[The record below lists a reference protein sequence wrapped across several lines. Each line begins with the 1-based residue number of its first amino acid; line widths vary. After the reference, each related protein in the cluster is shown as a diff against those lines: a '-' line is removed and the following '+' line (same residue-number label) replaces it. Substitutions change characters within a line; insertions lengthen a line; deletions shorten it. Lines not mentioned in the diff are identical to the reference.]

1 MSERILLTGGAGYLG
16 SVMCERFLNTGYA
29 VTVLDNLLYHQESLL
44 HVCTHPGFS
53 FVRGDVRDRDL
64 MERMINEHD
73 ILVPL
78 AAIVGVPAC
87 DQDPHLAQS
96 VNLDAVRMM
105 NKLSSP
111 NQLVV
116 FPVTNSGY
124 GTKSGDL
131 HCTEQ
136 TPLEPISLY
145 GQTKVQA
152 EQELLSGGNAVTL
165 RLATVF
171 GVSPRMRLD
180 LLVNHFTYVAVT
192 DGYIVIFEQHFK
204 RNFIHIRDV
213 ADCFLHAITHRQDM
227 VGQPFNVGLDSAN
240 ISKQDLAEA
249 IRTQVPRF
257 HIEYSGIGR
266 DPDQRNYI
274 VSNQKLRQAGFEAAV
289 SLEQGIQELIKAYRM
304 LGRSRYKNA

>member
-16 SVMCERFLNTGYA
+16 SVMCERCLKAGYA
-29 VTVLDNLLYHQESLL
+29 VTVLDNLLYHQETLL

-64 MERMINEHD
+64 MDRMISQHD

-78 AAIVGVPAC
+78 AAIVGAPAC

-96 VNLDAVRMM
+96 VNLDAVGLM
-105 NKLSSP
+105 NKLCSP

-124 GTKSGDL
+124 GTQSGEL

-152 EQELLSGGNAVTL
+152 E
-165 RLATVF
+165 
-171 GVSPRMRLD
+171 
-180 LLVNHFTYVAVT
+180 
-192 DGYIVIFEQHFK
+192 
-204 RNFIHIRDV
+204 
-213 ADCFLHAITHRQDM
+213 
-227 VGQPFNVGLDSAN
+227 
-240 ISKQDLAEA
+240 
-249 IRTQVPRF
+249 
-257 HIEYSGIGR
+257 
-266 DPDQRNYI
+266 
-274 VSNQKLRQAGFEAAV
+274 
-289 SLEQGIQELIKAYRM
+289 
-304 LGRSRYKNA
+304 